1 MKTQHPPLL
10 ILAMTLELITLFILA
25 GLTGYTLS
33 RQVAANQQLYEVSE
47 RRANSLLLAAEL
59 RQSSDDLSRMIRTY
73 AATGEER
80 FLGYFKAILD
90 IRNGVIPR
98 PANYNQIYW
107 DFVVSTNKEYVP
119 APAKGTPLR
128 QLMVQAGIKPEELAL
143 LAEAQSKSDQ
153 LVAME
158 DRATHIVKEAL
169 RINGGHTQFTDG
181 GNEEALKILFGREYH
196 AAKRDIMDS
205 INTFMETIG
214 IRTDNE
220 FDSILNRMKEL
231 GRHLRYTLIALL
243 LTTPL
248 FVVTILLYQ
257 FRIRSTLQG
266 LLDSK
271 SIEVQQRIEA
281 EKDLVR
287 SRNNLQVTLDS
298 IGDAVIST
306 DRSGRIT
313 HLNPIAERVT
323 GWHRDGAAGMPVDD
337 IFNITDPKTGER
349 IASPIG
355 QVLATGKAC
364 SMHAPA
370 VLTGKSGHM
379 VHVSDSVAPIRMDN
393 GELIGTVLVFRDISE
408 ELKIQERMR
417 HSSKME
423 AVGQLAG
430 GIAHDFNNMLGAIFS
445 AAELVRFKSG
455 NDDRI
460 AKHIDVI
467 IEAAKRAA
475 DLTRKLLQFSRKQ
488 PKTTVPTDVHLAINT
503 VRDILQETINKK
515 ITIETHTNAEEHT
528 TLGDQSLIQSALMN
542 LGINASH
549 AMPDGG
555 TISISTRNEMVA
567 HSDKESGLLNIPPGK
582 YIYID
587 FADTGTGIPPN
598 VLPKI
603 FEPFF
608 TTKEQG
614 KGTGL
619 GLSSVFGTIQQH
631 DGAITV
637 YSEEGNGTCFKIW
650 LPVVEAE
657 EPMQA
662 APARADS
669 KRSGTILLVDDE
681 PLMRIV
687 GESLLSELGYNVILA
702 ADGEQAV
709 EVFRNRHKDI
719 LIVLLDMIM
728 PRMDG
733 KEAYRIMRHIAPDVR
748 VILSSGFSRDND
760 LEEMRRE
767 GVCAFIEKPYQ
778 IDTLTKAL
786 DAVMDYG
793 AAWRP

>member
-1 MKTQHPPLL
+1 MKTQQHPFL
-10 ILAMTLELITLFILA
+10 IFAMTLELITLFVLA
-25 GLTGYTLS
+25 GFTGYTLIK
-33 RQVAANQQLYEVSE
+33 QVAASQHLYEVSE
-47 RRANSLLLAAEL
+47 RRANSLQRATEL
-59 RQSSDDLSRMIRTY
+59 RQSSDDLSRMMRTY

-107 DFVVSTNKEYVP
+107 DFVVSTNKDYVP
-119 APAKGTPLR
+119 APGKGTPLR
-128 QLMVQAGIKPEELAL
+128 QLMMQAGIKPEELAL
-143 LAEAQSKSDQ
+143 LEEAQSKSDQ
-153 LVAME
+153 LVEME

-169 RINGGHTQFTDG
+169 QKNGGHAQFHDG

-196 AAKRDIMDS
+196 AAKRDIMHS
-205 INTFMETIG
+205 INIFMKTVE
-214 IRTDNE
+214 IRTDDE
-220 FDSILNRMKEL
+220 FNSLFNDIKTL
-231 GRHLRYTLIALL
+231 GRNLRYALIALL
-243 LTTPL
+243 VTAPL
-248 FVVTILLYQ
+248 FVVTISIYQ
-257 FRIRSTLQG
+257 FRIRSTLQA
-266 LLDSK
+266 LLNSK

-306 DRSGRIT
+306 DSNGLIT
-313 HLNPIAERVT
+313 HLNPIAELIT
-323 GWHRDGAAGMPVDD
+323 GWHRTEAVGMSVDE
-337 IFNITDPKTGER
+337 IFSITDPKTDER
-349 IASPIG
+349 IASPIR
-355 QVLATGKAC
+355 QVLTTGKAC

-370 VLTGKSGHM
+370 VLTGKSGTR
-379 VHVSDSVAPIRMDN
+379 VQVSDSVAPIRMDN
-393 GELIGTVLVFRDISE
+393 GDLFGTVLVFRDITE

-417 HSSKME
+417 HSTKME

-430 GIAHDFNNMLGAIFS
+430 GIAHDFNNMLGAILS

-455 NDDRI
+455 KDDRI
-460 AKHIDVI
+460 AKHVEVI

-475 DLTRKLLQFSRKQ
+475 DLTKKLLQFSRKQ
-488 PKTTVPTDVHLAINT
+488 PKTSTPTDVHVAINT
-503 VRDILQETINKK
+503 VRDILRETINKK
-515 ITIETHTNAEEHT
+515 ITIETHTNAEDHT

-555 TISISTRNEMVA
+555 TITISTRNVLVTA
-567 HSDKESGLLNIPPGK
+567 SDKESGLLNIAPGK

-587 FADTGTGIPPN
+587 FADTGTGIPKD

-631 DGAITV
+631 AGAITV
-637 YSEEGNGTCFKIW
+637 YSEEGSGTCFKIW

-657 EPMQA
+657 EPLQVA
-662 APARADS
+662 EVKTYA

-687 GESLLSELGYNVILA
+687 GESLLRELGYDVVLA
-702 ADGEQAV
+702 SDGEQAV
-709 EVFRNRHKDI
+709 EIFRERHDDI
-719 LIVLLDMIM
+719 CIVLLDMIM
-728 PRMDG
+728 PHMDG
-733 KEAYRIMRHIAPDVR
+733 KEAYRLMRQITPDVR

-760 LEEMRRE
+760 LDEMRKE

-786 DAVMDYG
+786 DSISCAG
-793 AAWRP
+793 K